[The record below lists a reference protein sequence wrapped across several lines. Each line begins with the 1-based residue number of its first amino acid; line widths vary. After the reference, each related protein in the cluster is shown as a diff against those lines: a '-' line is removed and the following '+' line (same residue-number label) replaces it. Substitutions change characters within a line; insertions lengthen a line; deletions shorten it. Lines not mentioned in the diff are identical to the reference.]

1 MNSSLSLSF
10 ELIYLMGWLLK
21 NDQAKLKQLVAEA
34 VEQGFIEEVE
44 AMSDADYLLLSDQMQ
59 STVEQFMD
67 CLEDAITKSVQ
78 GIEGNAAV
86 HQNLAPIL
94 KKLDSDLVDSKTLL
108 LSMQQTKKKLSY
120 KKKQGVQSMGSVST
134 EENEAN
140 NILFERLLKN
150 WSPSKKDLMH

>member
-21 NDQAKLKQLVAEA
+21 NDQAKLKQLVVEA
-34 VEQGFIEEVE
+34 VEQGFIEEVD

-67 CLEDAITKSVQ
+67 YLEEVITESVQ
-78 GIEGNAAV
+78 GADVNNGLFQGLV
-86 HQNLAPIL
+86 PVL
-94 KKLDSDLVDSKTLL
+94 KKFDTDSVDQKTVSLA
-108 LSMQQTKKKLSY
+108 MQQTKKKLSY
-120 KKKQGVQSMGSVST
+120 KKKQGDKLNALAVT
-134 EENEAN
+134 ESEAN

-150 WSPSKKDLMH
+150 WNPSKKDLMH